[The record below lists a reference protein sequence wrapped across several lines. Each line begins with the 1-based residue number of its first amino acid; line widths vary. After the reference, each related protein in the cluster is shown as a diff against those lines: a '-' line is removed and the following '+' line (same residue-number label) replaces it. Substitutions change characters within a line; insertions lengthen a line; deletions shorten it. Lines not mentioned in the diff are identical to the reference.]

1 MCSIEIGHSIGRATR
16 TVTKHRQFLWCP
28 AFVVPCQFNSK
39 PIEIRAHGKL
49 MPGNTPKENTA
60 CVGRRRHNALAVEFE
75 SENDAACEDFS
86 SVMNFTSVEAAAPAR
101 QQEGFIQMIK
111 VLSRAAALF
120 AAAAA
125 VLFAVA
131 TPALAQAPTDA
142 QRSAI
147 RSACRADYQANCASI
162 PPGGMASLQCL
173 QQNLS
178 SLSPSCQ
185 SAVRAVETLAEPKA
199 EAKPEAKPES
209 KPESAPAAAAR
220 EEPAAMPAKPAAE
233 TAAPAKAASTAA
245 KKPSSAQIAAIRSA
259 CRSDYQRVCAG
270 VPTGGAAA
278 LQCLEKNKSRVSA
291 NCEKAVSVASG
302 GAATPA
308 GAPAAASADSVAA
321 PAAAPAPALM
331 LRPMRP
337 REILFVLRSACG
349 ADVRT
354 LCAGVPPGGG
364 RIIECLATQ
373 SASLSPAC
381 SDVLGQ
387 FAAQ

>member
-1 MCSIEIGHSIGRATR
+1 
-16 TVTKHRQFLWCP
+16 
-28 AFVVPCQFNSK
+28 
-39 PIEIRAHGKL
+39 
-49 MPGNTPKENTA
+49 
-60 CVGRRRHNALAVEFE
+60 
-75 SENDAACEDFS
+75 
-86 SVMNFTSVEAAAPAR
+86 MNFTSVEAAAPAR

-125 VLFAVA
+125 VLFALA

-147 RSACRADYQANCASI
+147 RSACRADYQANCASV

-173 QQNLS
+173 QKNMS

-185 SAVRAVETLAEPKA
+185 SAVRAVETPAEPKA
-199 EAKPEAKPES
+199 EAKPEAKPET
-209 KPESAPAAAAR
+209 APAAAAR
-220 EEPAAMPAKPAAE
+220 EEPAAAPAKPAAE
-233 TAAPAKAASTAA
+233 TAAPPKAASTAA
-245 KKPSSAQIAAIRSA
+245 KKPGSAQIAAIRSA

-270 VPTGGAAA
+270 VPTGGSAA
-278 LQCLEKNKSRVSA
+278 LQCLEKNKSKVSA
-291 NCEKAVSVASG
+291 NCEKAVSAASG

-308 GAPAAASADSVAA
+308 AASADSAAA

-354 LCAGVPPGGG
+354 LCAGIPPGGG